1 MRNKLFVLI
10 LLICVMCFQIVS
22 YAFEFQKP
30 SWCSSAGRYN
40 GYYEYIV
47 SDDLKEI
54 VKSSIGTSSDS
65 SYISSAFDCFVADE
79 NRLYESA
86 ENSSLGNNI
95 YKQVDFSAENVLYF
109 DYYSVNE
116 NGNNRHSFYYFI
128 PDNKTLN
135 KDDLFYY
142 VSPPKGPASSNTGN
156 VYSKSTKTSV
166 SGTFYRGYVSYDS
179 NVDECSVCVQY
190 DCFGPSNIPYNG
202 TFEIESDIACYMTSS
217 SIDDVYSGSV
227 QPDNLEDILPKK
239 YGVLEVPQDFQF
251 HYDGD
256 GGSYEK
262 NGMLNDISFT
272 WTQTDENY
280 EKWTTEFLFYCSV
293 RYRGPFSWLS
303 KWKVSDVFLY
313 DDGSVST
320 KNLKYKINHVYT
332 KAIESEAFLSLVYND
347 LETDSPQTNGFSS
360 FSVFAR
366 NKYTDGDCTYYS
378 NWIQV
383 DLVGT
388 LDADGI
394 PMIDTANSSQ
404 SDVRPGELD
413 HTIVEIGYEN
423 AIDGDS
429 GQDFSESPPSGPVNE
444 NSVYDGSVNPVV
456 NDSKWGSLS
465 TSITDGFGLA
475 GEGGVIDMF
484 SDLFSFI
491 PEPIW
496 ALILLGLTVLISI
509 ALLKAVF

>member
-1 MRNKLFVLI
+1 MKNKLFVLI

-40 GYYEYIV
+40 GYYKYIV

-109 DYYSVNE
+109 DYYSVDE

-227 QPDNLEDILPKK
+227 QPDNLEDFLPKR
-239 YGVLEVPQDFQF
+239 YGVLEAPRDLKFRNSRVKEFLK
-251 HYDGD
+251 GD
-256 GGSYEK
+256 V
-262 NGMLNDISFT
+262 NVSFT
-272 WTQTDENY
+272 WKQTDENY
-280 EKWTTEFLFYCSV
+280 KNWNTEILVYADV
-293 RYRGPFSWLS
+293 KYRTNILIFGDWH
-303 KWKVSDVFLY
+303 Y
-313 DDGSVST
+313 TGSVFIFDDVVPT
-320 KNLKYKINHVYT
+320 KNLKYSFNQ
-332 KAIESEAFLSLVYND
+332 IEAYIDCPAVDEIIQKD
-347 LETDSPQTNGFSS
+347 LGHTSVQSS
-360 FSVFAR
+360 IEEMEIMIR
-366 NKYTDGDCTYYS
+366 NRYVDDQYVYYS
-378 NWIQV
+378 NWVKLTISSEGV
-383 DLVGT
+383 FYDDDDYSNGS
-388 LDADGI
+388 I
-394 PMIDTANSSQ
+394 TAEEFDYDDPVIGD
-404 SDVRPGELD
+404 SDV
-413 HTIVEIGYEN
+413 
-423 AIDGDS
+423 
-429 GQDFSESPPSGPVNE
+429 DFSTTKPTGTINPDSPYQGDVLGGDLDE
-444 NSVYDGSVNPVV
+444 
-456 NDSKWGSLS
+456 KSL
-465 TSITDGFGLA
+465 IDNIANGFGLS
-475 GEGGVIDMF
+475 GEGGVL
-484 SDLFSFI
+484 DLFSDFFNFI
-491 PEPIW
+491 PAPIW
-496 ALILLGLTVLISI
+496 TLILAGVSTLIAI
-509 ALLKAVF
+509 ALLKAVL